1 MMFLWQQGYDGFN
14 LEVIEGSPRVYVT
27 PEGNHYPSMTSV
39 LSVLSRDGIEQW
51 KKRVG
56 EKAANKISRQA
67 ANRGTNVHSLC
78 EKFIANERINGAM
91 PAALAMFNSI
101 KPIMEDNISDIY
113 TQEASLYSDSLGV
126 AGRVDLVAKWNG
138 IPAIIDFKTSRKP
151 KKEEWVLGYY
161 LQTTGY
167 SLMFEERYGVPIKQ
181 IVILIAVDGED
192 PQIFISERD
201 KYIRRLEST
210 IALYHGENKDR

>member
-1 MMFLWQQGYDGFN
+1 
-14 LEVIEGSPRVYVT
+14 
-27 PEGNHYPSMTSV
+27 MTSV

-91 PAALAMFNSI
+91 PDALAMFNSI